1 MGSPWAFHGGLLTSD
16 SHSGGFSVTT
26 ASLPKPT
33 CPRVEQ
39 WNGPK
44 PQRACEAIYTVQS
57 QHVSRN
63 GKTIPVRLFGG
74 TSPSSCKSVLGKC
87 CLLFSRFLKYCTSS
101 GQGRAGALRVPPFC
115 PGFACF
121 SSLSEDHWLENQRKH
136 EHASEHGE
144 KWGSLQHCAAR
155 GVGMDSFELHVF
167 TPPFVLFPIA
177 YL

>member
-33 CPRVEQ
+33 CPWVEQ

-44 PQRACEAIYTVQS
+44 PQRAREAITCPEMERQS
-57 QHVSRN
+57 LWGCLEEFPLHPANQ
-63 GKTIPVRLFGG
+63 F
-74 TSPSSCKSVLGKC
+74 LGKC

-144 KWGSLQHCAAR
+144 KWGSLQHCAAH